1 MLVSWKWLSQFVRF
15 SVGVEELAERMTLTG
30 SEIEEIREP
39 WKDLDGVVTA
49 RIVSLEEHPEKSS
62 WKVARLDTGKGEAC
76 CVTAAE
82 NVRQGQMVP
91 YGPPASTLA
100 DGTILGIREFG
111 SLASEGM
118 LLSAQELGLSGL
130 EKEHGIFILPEKTPL
145 GVDFKRHF
153 ELDDHILDVSITP
166 NRGDLLSITGMAREV
181 RGILAT
187 SSLVP
192 LQEHSE
198 GEQDWPFFFKG
209 ISLTEHLCPY
219 FALGLLTDLTI
230 APSPLEAQ
238 ILLVKHGIRPI
249 NNVVDATNLSMLTI
263 GQPLHAYDADL
274 LPEKEIT
281 VRAARDGERL
291 RTLDGKERIL
301 SPEDLCITS
310 GNIPVGL
317 AGVMGGESTEISES
331 TRTLALE
338 SAIFNREMVGATSR
352 RLGLHSEASYR
363 NARGV
368 NREKALLGLHHCL
381 GLLEQWNAGNGG
393 YRVHS
398 AGEPCSE
405 PVRVS
410 LTKEKMQRML
420 LHHRMDDATAILERL
435 GFEEVERSEKGR
447 IYLAPK
453 ERLDISIEED
463 LIEEV
468 GRVEGYNDIPSRI
481 PSNLHAPGTMT
492 PEMAQVSRFRE
503 VAMGRGYSE
512 VVTYSFVAP
521 EIFEKLLLPEN
532 DPRNHPIKVL
542 NPISSELSCMRTF
555 LLPGLLQSLVKNVRG
570 GWKDPIRIFE
580 SGRVFLRTGESHV
593 EPPLMGGVVYA
604 GKRKN
609 LLQDEET
616 FYRVKGD
623 LLALCES
630 ANAQI
635 SFRQALEPFGH
646 RGQTGHIY
654 FGESRIGYLARLKPS
669 IEDFFDLGAPVYA
682 FEIEIAP
689 LLDSPRKAFGYTARY
704 PGVYRDISL
713 LVDARK
719 VSASEVLERIDSLK
733 GEDAQSVLLFDT
745 YEGEGIPEGK
755 RSLSF
760 SILYRHQER
769 TLSDEEVDRQHV
781 QLRQGLE
788 SSGYIL
794 R

>member
-1 MLVSWKWLSQFVRF
+1 MLVSWKWLSRFVRF
-15 SVGVEELAERMTLTG
+15 SVGVEDFAERMTLTG

-39 WKDLDGVVTA
+39 WKELEGVITA

-62 WKVARLDTGKGEAC
+62 WKVARLDTARGEAC

-82 NVRQGQMVP
+82 NVREGQMVP
-91 YGPPASTLA
+91 YGPPASTLS

-118 LLSAQELGLSGL
+118 LLSASELGLPEL
-130 EKEHGIFILPEKTPL
+130 EREHGIFILPEETPL
-145 GVDFKRHF
+145 GVDFKKHF
-153 ELDDHILDVSITP
+153 ELDDVIFDVSITP
-166 NRGDLLSITGMAREV
+166 NRGDLLSMVGMARET
-181 RGILAT
+181 RGVFED
-187 SSLVP
+187 SSLLP
-192 LQEHSE
+192 LEEPAE
-198 GEQDWPFFFKG
+198 GTRDWPFFFKG
-209 ISLTEHLCPY
+209 ISKSDHLCPY
-219 FALGLLTDLTI
+219 FALGLLTDLVI
-230 APSPLEAQ
+230 EPSPLEAQ

-249 NNVVDATNLSMLTI
+249 SNVVDATNLSMLTL

-281 VRAARDGERL
+281 VRTARDGEHL
-291 RTLDGKERIL
+291 KTLDGKDRLL

-310 GNIPVGL
+310 GNVPVGL
-317 AGVMGGESTEISES
+317 AGVMGGESTEIRES
-331 TRTLALE
+331 TKVLALE

-381 GLLEQWNAGNGG
+381 GLLEQWKAGKGG
-393 YRVHS
+393 YRVYS
-398 AGEPCSE
+398 AGDPCSE
-405 PVRVS
+405 PVRIT
-410 LTKEKMQRML
+410 LTKKKMQRIL
-420 LHHRMDDATAILERL
+420 LHQRMDDARVILDRL

-447 IYLAPK
+447 TYLAPK

-463 LIEEV
+463 LIEEI
-468 GRVEGYNDIPSRI
+468 GRVEGYNDIPSKI
-481 PSNLHAPGTMT
+481 PSNLHAPGNMT
-492 PEMAQVSRFRE
+492 PEMAQISRFRE

-512 VVTYSFVAP
+512 VITYSFVAP
-521 EIFEKLLLPEN
+521 DMFEKLLLPEE

-542 NPISSELSCMRTF
+542 NPISNELSCMRTF

-580 SGRVFLRTGESHV
+580 SGRVFLRNGESHV
-593 EPPLMGGVVYA
+593 EPPLMGGIVYA

-623 LLALCES
+623 LLAFCES

-635 SFRQALEPFGH
+635 SFRQASEPFGH
-646 RGQTGHIY
+646 KGQTGHICL
-654 FGESRIGYLARLKPS
+654 GETPIGYLARLKPS
-669 IEDFFDLGAPVYA
+669 IEDLFDLGAPAYA

-689 LLDSPRKAFGYTARY
+689 LLDSPKKAFGYTARY

-713 LVDARK
+713 LVDARNA
-719 VSASEVLERIDSLK
+719 SASEVLEKIHSLK
-733 GEDAQSVLLFDT
+733 GEDAQSVLLFDA
-745 YEGEGIPEGK
+745 YEGKGIPQGK

-769 TLSDEEVDRQHV
+769 TLSDEEVDGQHV
-781 QLRQGLE
+781 RLRQGLE
-788 SSGYIL
+788 SLGYTL